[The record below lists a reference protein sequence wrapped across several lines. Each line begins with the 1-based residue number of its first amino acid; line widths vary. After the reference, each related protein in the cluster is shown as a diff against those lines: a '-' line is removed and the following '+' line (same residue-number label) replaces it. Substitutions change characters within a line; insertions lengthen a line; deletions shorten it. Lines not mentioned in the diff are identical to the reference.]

1 MKNCEVCGTLNL
13 KENNYCTHCGC
24 RIIDENICP
33 YCGRKNPDSA
43 STCINC
49 GKDIFPIAIDNFD
62 VFFSE
67 HNRSLILNAK
77 ITNSQYINI
86 LNRIFGKLDYAEIN
100 GKTPKE
106 KVLQIANV
114 FAPTI
119 PKSSGVV
126 HGEYGIN
133 VIFYDDR
140 LDDSLQ
146 ISTIIHELAH
156 FLLFDVSVNFLCE
169 ILDVKESSLIKSFIE
184 YFLTVPEIEII
195 NEYCAHTVEN
205 RFIPLEFQNF
215 RSFEKCVMDMG
226 LGMEDIVDFIILG
239 NSYAND
245 FIHFLERPINE
256 KLRQSIKLQFKR
268 DFIDSKKEI
277 VSYADSRLFPI
288 EEKNRLFIGLMAY
301 SFESLYA
308 NEEARFELEHI
319 RIKFED

>member
-1 MKNCEVCGTLNL
+1 MPLSMTWVKSITLMIISSPANP
-13 KENNYCTHCGC
+13 G
-24 RIIDENICP
+24 RITLPWIC
-33 YCGRKNPDSA
+33 A
-43 STCINC
+43 
-49 GKDIFPIAIDNFD
+49 F
-62 VFFSE
+62 
-67 HNRSLILNAK
+67 RS
-77 ITNSQYINI
+77 
-86 LNRIFGKLDYAEIN
+86 G
-100 GKTPKE
+100 TPKPP
-106 KVLQIANV
+106 LRDRSDGRAA
-114 FAPTI
+114 FMI
-119 PKSSGVV
+119 PGSAAGRRSG
-126 HGEYGIN
+126 EESENEI
-133 VIFYDDR
+133 DDR